1 MATFSYRIRTTKK
14 NVLTKVYI
22 RFNVDRKTSF
32 YAETQYLVFSGAW
45 DDKKQTV
52 KNRYAFT
59 GDFTEQQGR
68 ELTARLA
75 EQVSSTNS
83 MSSAKPHANDTIY
96 GT

>member
-14 NVLTKVYI
+14 SALTKVYI

-59 GDFTEQQGR
+59 DDD
-68 ELTARLA
+68 
-75 EQVSSTNS
+75 
-83 MSSAKPHANDTIY
+83 SSASDQKQLAKWRKTPNMR
-96 GT
+96 